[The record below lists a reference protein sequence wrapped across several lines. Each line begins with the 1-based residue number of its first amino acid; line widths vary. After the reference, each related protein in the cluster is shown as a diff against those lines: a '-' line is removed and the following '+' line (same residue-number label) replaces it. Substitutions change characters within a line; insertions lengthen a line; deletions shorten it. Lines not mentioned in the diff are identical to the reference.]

1 MSGLKRRQFIT
12 SLASG
17 AVGLG
22 VAGKLGAGS
31 PGLGSPAGRQDA
43 NAPKIKKY
51 NELGKT
57 GLKVPDVSCG
67 AISLFEPNVLRYAY
81 ECGVTYFDTAES
93 YLRMKGEAYVGQG
106 LKGVRDKVVI
116 TTKHGMNLRQKI
128 EKAAVIKRMEES
140 LKRLQSEYVD
150 VAMVHSID
158 DLTPLLKNEEVLGAY
173 DQLKKDGKVR
183 FTGFSSHNAKV
194 TLKQA
199 LDTDFPQVIL
209 VMYNHMEGKEIE
221 PLVKAVRAKGIGTV
235 AMKIFAGGMQGNLK
249 GMVGPDTSYPQA
261 AIRWVLSN
269 PDFDTCIPTMSS
281 YSHVEEYVAA
291 SGKTLD
297 RASLDM
303 IARYREQASG
313 SYCRVSCTE
322 CLSACPQNVAV
333 NDVLRFAMYYENYG
347 MERMATDY
355 YAELPDGRKP
365 LGCES
370 CVGHC
375 EGVCPYGLKVRTRLI
390 HSHAILRA

>member
-1 MSGLKRRQFIT
+1 MSSLKRRQFIT
-12 SLASG
+12 SIASG

-22 VAGKLGAGS
+22 FAGKLKAGAGTPGSVPGQKEAAS
-31 PGLGSPAGRQDA
+31 PR
-43 NAPKIKKY
+43 IKKY
-51 NELGKT
+51 NDLGKT

-106 LKGVRDKVVI
+106 LKGVRDKVII
-116 TTKHGMNLRQKI
+116 TTKHGMNPGQKI
-128 EKAAVIKRMEES
+128 EKASIIKRMEES
-140 LKRLQSEYVD
+140 LKRLQSDYVD
-150 VAMVHSID
+150 VAMVHNIG

-173 DQLKKDGKVR
+173 AQLKKDGKVR

-235 AMKIFAGGMQGNLK
+235 AMKIFAGGQQGNLK
-249 GMVGPDTSYPQA
+249 GMVGPEGSYPQA
-261 AIRWVLSN
+261 AIRWVMSN

-291 SGKTLD
+291 SGRPLD
-297 RASLDM
+297 RAALGL
-303 IARYREQASG
+303 IARYQKQVHG
-313 SYCRVSCTE
+313 TYCRVSCTE
-322 CLSACPQNVAV
+322 CLSACPRNVAV
-333 NDVLRFAMYYENYG
+333 NDVLRYAMYYENYG
-347 MERMATDY
+347 MEKQAMDY
-355 YAELPDGRKP
+355 YAELAPERRP

-370 CVGHC
+370 CPGPC
-375 EGVCPYGLKVRTRLI
+375 EAACPYGLKVRARLL
-390 HSHAILRA
+390 HSHEILTA

>member
-22 VAGKLGAGS
+22 VAGKLGAGTS
-31 PGLGSPAGRQDA
+31 AAPSAGQSQA
-43 NAPKIKKY
+43 APKIKTYKD
-51 NELGKT
+51 LGKT

-81 ECGVTYFDTAES
+81 ECGVTYFDTAEG
-93 YLRMKGEAYVGQG
+93 YLRMRGEAYVGQG

-116 TTKHGMNLRQKI
+116 TTKHVLNFGQKI
-128 EKAAVIKRMEES
+128 EKAALIKRMEDS
-140 LKRLQSEYVD
+140 LKRLQSDYVD
-150 VAMVHSID
+150 VAMVHNIG
-158 DLTPLLKNEEVLGAY
+158 DLTPLLKNEEALAAY
-173 DQLKKDGKVR
+173 AQLKKDGKVR
-183 FTGFSSHNAKV
+183 FTGFSSHNAKL

-199 LDTDFPQVIL
+199 LETDFPQVIL

-235 AMKIFAGGMQGNLK
+235 AMKIFAGGAQGNLK
-249 GMVGPDTSYPQA
+249 GLVAPSTSYPQA

-291 SGKTLD
+291 SGQPLD
-297 RASLDM
+297 RAALGL
-303 IARYREQASG
+303 IASYREQVKDT
-313 SYCRVSCTE
+313 YCRVSCTE
-322 CLSACPQNVAV
+322 CLSACPRQVAV
-333 NDVLRFAMYYENYG
+333 NDVLRYEMYYENYG
-347 MERMATDY
+347 LERMATDY
-355 YAELPDGRKP
+355 YAELPDGQKP
-365 LGCES
+365 LGCEACS
-370 CVGHC
+370 GPC
-375 EGVCPYGLKVRTRLI
+375 ESACPHGLKVRTRLL
-390 HSHAILRA
+390 HAHDILTA